1 MQPFQNYFVFNSI
14 NQKSIIMKQVKRIS
28 AALFFLFGIIGWAQE
43 SGDYVEFNDRK
54 NVVHGV
60 YLGFAGHYG
69 KIAGKDT
76 YLGSVKIAYVANQQF
91 EVGFV
96 GVGLYSEQNYASS
109 SFSVGDFV
117 GGYGGLHLE
126 PIFFGKSKV
135 NLSLPLLIGGGAVGF
150 LDGDIDD
157 PFTDVN
163 DWEAVFVFEP
173 GISILYNI
181 SRYVQL
187 ETGFKYRISSNTQF
201 VSDKP
206 NNINGYSVG
215 LGIKIG
221 VFNMGRNR
229 YKKNI

>member
-1 MQPFQNYFVFNSI
+1 
-14 NQKSIIMKQVKRIS
+14 MKHLKLIP
-28 AALFFLFGIIGWAQE
+28 AYFLFLSGIVCWAQD
-43 SGDYVEFNDRK
+43 SADYVEFNDRK

-60 YLGFAGHYG
+60 YLGLGGYYG

-91 EVGFV
+91 EVGII
-96 GVGLYSEQNYASS
+96 GVGLYSEQNYSSS
-109 SFSVGDFV
+109 SFSVGDLV

-126 PIFFGKSKV
+126 PILFGKSKV
-135 NLSLPLLIGGGAVGF
+135 NMSFPVLLGGGAVGF

-173 GISILYNI
+173 GISVLYNI

-187 ETGFKYRISSNTQF
+187 EAGLKYRFSSSINF
-201 VSDKP
+201 IPEEPK
-206 NNINGYSVG
+206 NINGYSVG

-229 YKKNI
+229 YKKSI